1 MVILFSSKDLKTVAR
16 EIISRQAFE
25 SSWTD
30 ENGKKIEIND
40 RNLSTVDL
48 MQKGI
53 EAFVEEIARRYPV
66 EGGNEKIDYF
76 APDTPRLTESK

>member
-1 MVILFSSKDLKTVAR
+1 MVTLFSSKDLETIAR
-16 EIISRQAFE
+16 EVISRQAFE
-25 SSWTD
+25 CSWTD

-40 RNLSTVDL
+40 GNTSAVDL

-53 EAFVEEIARRYPV
+53 EVFVEEIARRFPA

-76 APDTPRLTESK
+76 APDTPRLTED

>member
-1 MVILFSSKDLKTVAR
+1 MITLFSSKDLKAIAH

-30 ENGKKIEIND
+30 ENGKKIEINN

-53 EAFVEEIARRYPV
+53 EAFVEEVARRFPV

-76 APDTPRLTESK
+76 APDAPRLTED